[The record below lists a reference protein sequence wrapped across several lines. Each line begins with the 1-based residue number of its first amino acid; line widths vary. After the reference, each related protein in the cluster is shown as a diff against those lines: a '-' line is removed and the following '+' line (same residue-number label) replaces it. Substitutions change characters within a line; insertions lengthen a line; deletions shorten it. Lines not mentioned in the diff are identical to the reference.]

1 MQDNESSKKDQYHIW
16 RLIGQKLAGN
26 ASKSELLEL
35 QELLQDNPHIQYSME
50 ILTGLTDPG
59 KGSAGKPG
67 MGNPGSGKT
76 GPENGN
82 DSISPLN
89 RSRDPNNN
97 QQARVW

>member
-1 MQDNESSKKDQYHIW
+1 MQDNEPSKKDQYHIW

-59 KGSAGKPG
+59 LGSAGRGGPG
-67 MGNPGSGKT
+67 KNI
-76 GPENGN
+76 PENGS
-82 DSISPLN
+82 DPVSPLN
-89 RSRDPNNN
+89 RPQESGNN
-97 QQARVW
+97 QQARVWTNSKR